1 MNPIRSRRA
10 AIAALLLGVLMFAG
24 GCAVT
29 QETRQSLAGYVQ
41 AMDQVEQSA
50 DVFVT
55 DFSNGLRVQD
65 ELKRV
70 AGTSTPARPP
80 LYPATLVLPP
90 AANAPLNETDSALAA
105 TRQALLVVHEY
116 NAGLVALAEGHSEQ
130 EIRQRATALGTA
142 LKPLAELAKLSI
154 PGFSQLAGVGST
166 ILKLVQDASNRQQ
179 LQQAIEKGRPAVAII
194 LEELEKQTPE
204 FYRLSVQTTSQSES
218 SLKGDIRRTAET
230 LGDMITRRGPPTGA
244 DMLTA
249 VTDVQVQ
256 LTEIGQ
262 RTGTR
267 PAMPIPFPFAGGLPP
282 YDATADAEAKVF
294 VKSLRSSADRY
305 VELIAKQNAY
315 YQLMTKYVS
324 ALRQTRRSLDL
335 VADSLNRP
343 VNLGEE
349 VKRLLKVA
357 FDLRDAMA
365 LYRNPTAASALP

>member
-1 MNPIRSRRA
+1 MNPIRTRRA
-10 AIAALLLGVLMFAG
+10 ATAALLLGVLLFAS

-50 DVFVT
+50 DVFLT
-55 DFSNGLRVQD
+55 DFSNGLKVQD

-90 AANAPLNETDSALAA
+90 AASAPLNETDSALAA

-116 NAGLVALAEGHSEQ
+116 NAGLVALAEGQSEQ

-142 LKPLAELAKLSI
+142 LQPLAELAKLSI

-204 FYRLSVQTTSQSES
+204 FYRLRVVTTSQAES
-218 SLKGDIRRTAET
+218 SLKGDVRRTAET
-230 LGDMITRRGPPTGA
+230 LGDMIRRRGSPTGA
-244 DMLTA
+244 DMLAA

-267 PAMPIPFPFAGGLPP
+267 PAMPIPLPFTGGLPP
-282 YDATADAEAKVF
+282 YDAPADAEAKVF
-294 VKSLRSSADRY
+294 VKSMRSSADRY

-315 YQLMTKYVS
+315 YQLMAKYVS

-365 LYRNPTAASALP
+365 LYRNPPPASALP